1 MTSLFKPAR
10 FGILVSGATES
21 ISTTSR
27 NTKSDM
33 KSRLSRYTAQ
43 HPPDPDFDRLRTA
56 LLRQGEPDRLPL
68 FEVGID
74 DEVISTMLGET
85 VRNPALVGRTVL
97 KAGKVASEDTERYVA
112 QLARAYYLLGYDHLF
127 LNVYPPWSSFA
138 RVGEDTAL
146 LRRAGGRAWV
156 DEARGPISKVQDL
169 EQFEWCGLDDV
180 DFSPVEYAAQILPE
194 GMKLILCTRGV
205 MDWLMKLMGL
215 EGLCFALA
223 DAPDSVGAIAGWVGN
238 HVVELVR
245 RLAGMRRV
253 GAITIEDDMG
263 FKTSTLI
270 SPVALRRY
278 VLPWTKQF
286 VAATHAQGLP
296 LILHACGNVES
307 IMDDLIDDVGIDAK
321 HSFEDA
327 IMPVAEVKARYG
339 HRMAI
344 LGGLDMHLL
353 ASGGPEEV
361 RTATR
366 QVIQDCSPEGGF
378 ALGSGNTIAN
388 YVPLGNYFAML
399 DEARNE

>member
-1 MTSLFKPAR
+1 M
-10 FGILVSGATES
+10 E
-21 ISTTSR
+21 
-27 NTKSDM
+27 
-33 KSRLSRYTAQ
+33 SRLSRYTTQ

-85 VRNPALVGRTVL
+85 VRNPAFVGRTVL
-97 KAGKVASEDTERYVA
+97 KAGEVASEDTQRYVG
-112 QLARAYYLLGYDHLF
+112 QLARAYYHLGYGYLL
-127 LNVYPPWSSFA
+127 LNVYPPWRSSS

-156 DEARGPISKVQDL
+156 DEAQGPISNFQDL
-169 EQFEWCGLDDV
+169 EQYEWCRLDDV
-180 DFSPVEYAAQILPE
+180 DFSPVEYAAQVLPE
-194 GMKLILCTRGV
+194 GMKLIVCTRGV

-215 EGLCFALA
+215 EGLCYALA
-223 DAPDSVGAIAGWVGN
+223 DAPYLVGAIAGRVGKQ
-238 HVVELVR
+238 VVELVR

-270 SPVALRRY
+270 SPAALRRY

-286 VAATHAQGLP
+286 VEATHAQGLP
-296 LILHACGNVES
+296 FILHACGNVER

-327 IMPVAEVKARYG
+327 IMPMAEVKARYG
-339 HRMAI
+339 HRLAI
-344 LGGLDMHLL
+344 LGGLDVHLL
-353 ASGGPEEV
+353 ASGSAEEV
-361 RTATR
+361 RSATR
-366 QVIQDCSPEGGF
+366 QVIQDCGPDGGF

-388 YVPLGNYFAML
+388 YVPLANYFAML
-399 DEARNE
+399 DEARNA